1 MKSKILYLLGICVLC
16 LSLVACSN
24 KKNTQT
30 EEFPKEELQQEDLVS
45 EKTNKEEILFDKD
58 VIIVDGDIT
67 VTVQG
72 KSKVTPGESIGYM
85 YKVSNMSNEN
95 IEFYVKDVEVDGV
108 SFKTDLNESTKMPLQ
123 SLTDFSTQMTFME
136 ITSLEDLKNTKGT
149 FCIKTSEGVDEYK
162 FELE

>member
-1 MKSKILYLLGICVLC
+1 MKSKILYLLGICVLS

-24 KKNTQT
+24 KKHTQT

-123 SLTDFSTQMTFME
+123 SLTDFSTQIKILNIE
-136 ITSLEDLKNTKGT
+136 SLDELKNAKGT
-149 FCIKTSEGVDEYK
+149 FCIEANDNVNEYK
-162 FELE
+162 FEIE

>member
-1 MKSKILYLLGICVLC
+1 MKSKILYLLGICVLS

-72 KSKVTPGESIGYM
+72 KSKVTPGESIGNM
-85 YKVSNMSNEN
+85 YKVSNMSN
-95 IEFYVKDVEVDGV
+95 
-108 SFKTDLNESTKMPLQ
+108 
-123 SLTDFSTQMTFME
+123 
-136 ITSLEDLKNTKGT
+136 
-149 FCIKTSEGVDEYK
+149 
-162 FELE
+162 